1 MVKAL
6 RETYRR
12 RKIQE
17 KYNLDHKI
25 TPKKAESN
33 VKKLESV
40 KTDEN
45 LIQHFDGLTR

>member
-12 RKIQE
+12 RNIQE
-17 KYNLDHKI
+17 SFNKKHRI

-33 VKKLESV
+33 VKWLHVV
-40 KTDEN
+40 KTDEV
-45 LIQHFDGLTR
+45 LLQ